1 MRGRLGRLVATYL
14 LRRRLGLDAFPSA
27 LSSLPPAVLMVL
39 SAVLCPASLR
49 RWGARRV
56 TAAAL
61 ALGVL
66 LLSRTTAPAGIGLAS
81 ALLGAGFGTVMVAA
95 TQVIVRGAEVRTAG
109 VAGGVRLTALNVG
122 PAVDVAAASAPLG
135 TGTRDALLA
144 LAAVA
149 ALAVPVA
156 RLLPGP
162 AGAASRTPAPHA
174 PVPAA
179 APERR

>member
-1 MRGRLGRLVATYL
+1 
-14 LRRRLGLDAFPSA
+14 
-27 LSSLPPAVLMVL
+27 MVL

-109 VAGGVRLTALNVG
+109 VAGGVRQTALNVG
-122 PAVDVAAASAPLG
+122 PAVGVAAASAPFRHGYPGRAARPGGGGRARRARGPPAAG
-135 TGTRDALLA
+135 TGRCR
-144 LAAVA
+144 VA
-149 ALAVPVA
+149 HPRPA
-156 RLLPGP
+156 RPCPG
-162 AGAASRTPAPHA
+162 
-174 PVPAA
+174 
-179 APERR
+179 RRS